1 MNTKRGLI
9 ITVGGPPGAGTTTFS
24 KRLAK
29 ILGLRYVYAGEIF
42 REEARRRG
50 LTLEE
55 FSRMAEEREEIDR
68 ELDSLILDE
77 IRKGGVVAEG
87 RLTGLLAKKE
97 GIECFSI
104 WMDAHPRI
112 RARRIKER
120 EGGDL
125 REILKRMRERE
136 ESESR
141 RYRRIYGIDIYDLSM
156 YDLIIETSFITP
168 EEEIRIALDELKRR
182 GLL

>member
-1 MNTKRGLI
+1 MHTKGNLI

-24 KRLAK
+24 KMLADL
-29 ILGLRYVYAGEIF
+29 LGLRYVYAGQIF
-42 REEARRRG
+42 REEAKRRG

-55 FSRMAEEREEIDR
+55 FSRMAEKNEDIDK
-68 ELDSLILDE
+68 ELDSLMLEE
-77 IRKGGVVAEG
+77 IRKGRIVAEG
-87 RLTGLLAKKE
+87 RLTGPLAKRE

-112 RARRIKER
+112 RAGRIKER
-120 EGGDL
+120 EGGNL
-125 REILKRMRERE
+125 KEILRRMKERE
-136 ESESR
+136 ESER
-141 RYRRIYGIDIYDLSM
+141 ERYRKIYGIDIYDLSL

-168 EEEIRIALDELKRR
+168 DEEVRIALDELKKR

>member
-1 MNTKRGLI
+1 MVTKRGLI

-24 KRLAK
+24 KKLAE

-42 REEARRRG
+42 REEAKRRG

-55 FSRMAEEREEIDR
+55 FSRMAEEKEEIDKN
-68 ELDSLILDE
+68 LDRLMLAE
-77 IRKGGVVAEG
+77 IKKGGVVAEG
-87 RLTGLLAKKE
+87 RLTGPLAKME
-97 GIECFSI
+97 GVECFSI
-104 WMDAHPRI
+104 WMDAHPGI

-125 REILKRMRERE
+125 RDILRRMRERE
-136 ESESR
+136 ESERR
-141 RYRRIYGIDIYDLSM
+141 RYMNIYGIDIYDLSL

-168 EEEIRIALDELKRR
+168 KEEIKLALDELEKR